1 MEYLEK
7 KNKNLSILKNTSQK
21 YYFLW
26 KTYIYI
32 IYFLKILKGW
42 PPKCFKIPFNLT
54 RSLEFSSFFY
64 LDHFPNNLWAKRISA
79 KKYATLKYSI
89 KSAGLAKYFSTTYA
103 HGTYYLYKWH
113 WGKIMLVNVC
123 CKKDTDYWWMLAR
136 GKHSTRLINYWFIPQ
151 TSI

>member
-1 MEYLEK
+1 MANIWGNTSAENILEARFSWSTRKWNIWKK
-7 KNKNLSILKNTSQK
+7 KNKNMSILKNTSQK
-21 YYFLW
+21 YYFPW
-26 KTYIYI
+26 KTYIHM

-54 RSLEFSSFFY
+54 RSLEISSFFY

-103 HGTYYLYKWH
+103 WYL
-113 WGKIMLVNVC
+113 L
-123 CKKDTDYWWMLAR
+123 
-136 GKHSTRLINYWFIPQ
+136 LI
-151 TSI
+151 